1 MVAIIFVYYL
11 CRASDYGKSPVK
23 DEDDDVAQERQ
34 RIYKGGNKN
43 DILLIRDLSKVSD
56 QTKGTFPPEE
66 PFHSSKKNTVQSTS
80 ND

>member
-1 MVAIIFVYYL
+1 MMVTIIFVYYL

-23 DEDDDVAQERQ
+23 DEDDDVAQERE

-56 QTKGTFPPEE
+56 QTKGTFAPEE
-66 PFHSSKKNTVQSTS
+66 APQITKIKSIHFIF
-80 ND
+80 